1 MNEIFGLVLSGFISV
16 QEPVVI
22 ADQNKILI
30 EQLEERLENQ
40 QNTVSF
46 SDWILKAVIGAEAIG
61 ISFLIYFLKT
71 GGMEDFLKISFA
83 SLRSKEDQIDGIF
96 RRSSQLLNYMGF
108 RTLYLKAASL
118 KTFKDFLDRKQLI
131 LIYKKVEKED
141 KFFFITGLTNG
152 VLKAFVLN
160 GELKEELLKDP
171 SKTPLDLFQRL
182 PLSLFAEEKGED
194 EQIISFIIFLK
205 QDPKDFQ
212 ANPLLFTLFPN
223 INKKFYFKESRICLE
238 ENDEEKS

>member
-1 MNEIFGLVLSGFISV
+1 MNEIFSLILSGFIGV
-16 QEPVVI
+16 QDPVVSL
-22 ADQNKILI
+22 DPNQILI

-46 SDWILKAVIGAEAIG
+46 SDWMLKAVIGAEALG

-71 GGMEDFLKISFA
+71 GGMEEFLKTSFS
-83 SLRSKEDQIDGIF
+83 SLRSREEQIDAIF

-108 RTLYLKAASL
+108 RTLYLKEASL
-118 KTFKDFLDRKQLI
+118 KTFKDFLERKQLT

-141 KFFFITGLTNG
+141 KFYFITGLTNG

-182 PLSLFAEEKGED
+182 PLSLFSEEKEE
-194 EQIISFIIFLK
+194 EQTISFIIFLK
-205 QDPKDFQ
+205 QDPEDFQ
-212 ANPLLFTLFPN
+212 ANPLLFTLFPE
-223 INKKFYFKESRICLE
+223 INKKFCVKENRVCL